1 MRRVLAI
8 VGNKYWNMKKHFFL
22 AIIGMS
28 LMISCSDSK
37 RDFSIEKKRA
47 QHAIF
52 LQNSPVKETL
62 QLTKKARKARNLP
75 PNKYYEREWEL
86 TMNPVTGKPEPT
98 KVLQLQKTLK
108 KSKKRRQFRVPG
120 DEPDNSW
127 VERGPNNV
135 GGRTR
140 ALLFDPNDITNKRV
154 FAGGVS
160 GGLWMNEDITD
171 VNSSWAQV
179 SEVPGNMNVSC
190 IAVDPRD
197 SNTWYLGTGE
207 QYTAGAAV
215 GNGVYKT
222 TDGGLT
228 WNNLSLEAMGVGNL
242 SSITSEFLAG
252 VYYVNDI
259 IVWDNGVSSEVF
271 VAVGGFVY
279 QDAGNPTN
287 WLGLQSA
294 GLYRSTDGGT
304 MWSRIESENFK
315 YLVSGFDFYY
325 IPNDF
330 EISADNTLWMGTI
343 GSAVG
348 QSGAG
353 LVYKSTN
360 GSTWTLEATLA
371 NANRVELAVS
381 SFNANKLYALT
392 EGTDNVPHI
401 YQTTD
406 GFSTMSEL
414 SKPNDADL
422 GIPENDFTRNQAFYN
437 LVIEVN
443 PIDDDIVYVGGIDL
457 FRSSNGG
464 SSWSQISKWN
474 AGITGN
480 FSIVHADQHAMTFRP
495 GNENQAVFG
504 NDGGVYYASTLSGAS
519 ASSTAILERNTNY
532 NITQFYT
539 GAIAP
544 STVDEYFM
552 GGTQD
557 NGTPYFDNPN
567 PSTPDSSVDV
577 SGGDGAAC
585 FVDQQG
591 EDYFIVSY
599 IYNIH
604 YRLYDFAANAWRSI
618 VFDEENEE
626 GSFINQADLDSN
638 LDILYTNGSSGT
650 NYQLYRYSG
659 LTTIPIS
666 GEATQTALT
675 DPSLDSSPTA
685 IKVSPHTITS
695 STLLVGTETSKLFR
709 VTNADAIPSWT
720 EITGIDFLGSISDIQ
735 FGANENEILVTFHN
749 YGVTSIWFSSDGGA
763 TWVSKEGN
771 FPDIPVKSILQN
783 PLVQDEVLIG
793 TELGVW
799 GTSNWSD
806 SSPNWSQATNGM
818 SDVKVTDLQ
827 LREED
832 NTVLASTFGRG
843 LFTGKFV
850 EEGLKLIE
858 NKSEKS
864 VCMYPT
870 ISVGTIF
877 VETGKSYDNVSLLIY
892 KLTGELVHSE
902 KNISLF
908 EKKKNTITFEVSS
921 GVYVVSLYTS
931 GQKMAS
937 EIIIVQ

>member
-1 MRRVLAI
+1 
-8 VGNKYWNMKKHFFL
+8 MKKYLFF
-22 AIIGMS
+22 AILVIALFM
-28 LMISCSDSK
+28 SCSDVK
-37 RDFSIEKKRA
+37 RNFSIEKKRA
-47 QHAIF
+47 QHAFF
-52 LQNSPVKETL
+52 LQNSPVKKSL
-62 QLTKKARKARNLP
+62 GLTKKARKAKNLP
-75 PNKYYEREWEL
+75 PNKYFEREWEL
-86 TMNPVTGKPEPT
+86 TMNPVTGKPEPA
-98 KVLQLQKTLK
+98 KVLKLQKTLK
-108 KSKKRRQFRVPG
+108 KSKKGPQFRVPG

-140 ALLFDPNDITNKRV
+140 ALLFDPNDVTNKRV

-179 SEVPGNMNVSC
+179 SEVPGNINVSC

-222 TDGGLT
+222 TNGGLT

-259 IVWDNGVSSEVF
+259 IVWDNGNSSEVF

-279 QDAGNPTN
+279 QDAGNPNN

-294 GLYRSTDGGT
+294 GLYRSLDGGAA
-304 MWSRIESENFK
+304 WSRMESENFK
-315 YLVSGFDFYY
+315 YVFSGFDFYY

-353 LVYKSTN
+353 LVYKSTD
-360 GSTWTLEATLA
+360 GTTWSLEATLA

-381 SFNANKLYALT
+381 SSDANKLYALV
-392 EGTDNVPHI
+392 EGTDGVPHI

-406 GFSTMSEL
+406 SFSNTLEL
-414 SKPNDADL
+414 PKPNDADP
-422 GIPENDFTRNQAFYN
+422 GIPADDFARGQDFYN
-437 LVIEVN
+437 LVIEVDPTN
-443 PIDDDIVYVGGIDL
+443 DELVYAGGIDL
-457 FRSSNGG
+457 FRSDDRG
-464 SSWSQISKWN
+464 STWSQISRWKSSI
-474 AGITGN
+474 AG
-480 FSIVHADQHAMTFRP
+480 SSSVVHPDQHAMAFRP

-504 NDGGVYYASTLSGAS
+504 NDGGVYYASSLSGAETS
-519 ASSTAILERNTNY
+519 NTVISERNTNY
-532 NITQFYT
+532 NVTQFYT
-539 GAIAP
+539 AAIAP
-544 STVDEYFM
+544 RAEDEYFM

-557 NGTPYFDNPN
+557 NGTPYFYNPN
-567 PSTPDSSVDV
+567 ANAPDSSVDI

-591 EDYFIVSY
+591 EDYYIVSY
-599 IYNIH
+599 VYNA
-604 YRLYDFAANAWRSI
+604 YYQLFDVNENAWKVI
-618 VFDEENEE
+618 VEDLQNTE
-626 GSFINQADLDSN
+626 GDFINQADLDSN

-659 LTTIPIS
+659 LTSIPVS
-666 GEATQTALT
+666 GQATQTALT
-675 DPSLDSSPTA
+675 SPSLDSSPTA
-685 IKVSPHTITS
+685 IKVSPHTTTS
-695 STLLVGTETSKLFR
+695 STLLVGTETSKVFR
-709 VTNADAIPSWT
+709 VTDANAATPIWT
-720 EITGIDFLGSISDIQ
+720 EITGINFLGSISDIQ

-749 YGVTSIWFSSDGGA
+749 YAVTSIWFSSDGGA

-783 PLVQDEVLIG
+783 PLVKDEVLVG

-850 EEGLKLIE
+850 EEALKLTKD
-858 NKSEKS
+858 KSEES

-870 ISVGTIF
+870 ISLGTIF
-877 VETGKSYDNVSLLIY
+877 VITGKLYDNVSLVIH
-892 KLTGELVHSE
+892 KMTGELVHSE
-902 KNISLF
+902 KDISLF
-908 EKKKNTITFEVSS
+908 EKKENTLDFDVSP
-921 GVYVVSLYTS
+921 GFYIVSLYTS
-931 GQKMAS
+931 SQKIAS

>member
-1 MRRVLAI
+1 
-8 VGNKYWNMKKHFFL
+8 
-22 AIIGMS
+22 MS

-86 TMNPVTGKPEPT
+86 TMNPSYGKPEPT

-108 KSKKRRQFRVPG
+108 KSKKGRQFRVPG

-140 ALLFDPNDITNKRV
+140 ALLFDPNDGTNKRV

-160 GGLWMNEDITD
+160 GGLWLNEDITD
-171 VNSSWAQV
+171 ENSSWVQV
-179 SEVPGNMNVSC
+179 LEVPGNMNISC
-190 IAVDPRD
+190 IAVDPRN
-197 SNTWYLGTGE
+197 SNIWYVGTGE

-222 TDGGLT
+222 TDGGIT
-228 WNNLSLEAMGVGNL
+228 WDNLSLEAIGVGNL

-252 VYYVNDI
+252 IYYINDI
-259 IVWDNGVSSEVF
+259 IVWDNGNSSEVF

-279 QDAGNPTN
+279 QDAGNPNN

-294 GLYRSTDGGT
+294 GLYRSVDGGAA
-304 MWSRIESENFK
+304 WSRMESENFK
-315 YLVSGFDFYY
+315 YVFSGFDFYY

-330 EISADNTLWMGTI
+330 EISADNTLWVGMI

-353 LVYKSTN
+353 LVYKSTD
-360 GSTWTLEATLA
+360 GTTWSLEATLA

-381 SFNANKLYALT
+381 SSDANKLYALV
-392 EGTDNVPHI
+392 EGTDGVPHI

-406 GFSTMSEL
+406 AFSNTLEL
-414 SKPNDADL
+414 SKPNDADP
-422 GIPENDFTRNQAFYN
+422 GISAGDFARGQDFYN
-437 LVIEVN
+437 LLIEVD
-443 PIDDDIVYVGGIDL
+443 PTDDDLLYVGGIDL
-457 FRSSNGG
+457 FRSSNAGN
-464 SSWSQISKWN
+464 SWSQISKWN
-474 AGITGN
+474 AGIIGN
-480 FSIVHADQHAMTFRP
+480 SSVVHPDQHAMTFRP
-495 GNENQAVFG
+495 GDENQAVFG
-504 NDGGVYYASTLSGAS
+504 NDGGVYYASTLSGAA
-519 ASSTAILERNTNY
+519 ASNTAISERNTNY

-544 STVDEYFM
+544 RTADEYFM

-567 PSTPDSSVDV
+567 LNIPDSSVDV

-585 FVDQQG
+585 FVDQEG
-591 EDYFIVSY
+591 EDYYVVSY
-599 IYNIH
+599 VYNA
-604 YRLYDFAANAWRSI
+604 YYQLYDFTANAWRVI
-618 VFDEENEE
+618 VDDLDNTE
-626 GSFINQADLDSN
+626 GDFINQADLDSN

-650 NYQLYRYSG
+650 NYKLYRYSG
-659 LTTIPIS
+659 LTAIPPF
-666 GEATQTALT
+666 GTATQTVLT
-675 DPSLDSSPTA
+675 SPSLDSSPTA
-685 IKVSPHTITS
+685 IKVSPYTTTS
-695 STLLVGTETSKLFR
+695 STLLVGTETGKLLK
-709 VTNADAIPSWT
+709 VTDADTTPIWT
-720 EITGIDFLGSISDIQ
+720 EISSNNFLGSISDIE
-735 FGANENEILVTFHN
+735 FGADENEILVTFHN

-783 PLVQDEVLIG
+783 PLAQDEVLIG

-850 EEGLKLIE
+850 EEGLKVTK
-858 NKSEKS
+858 NKSEES

-870 ISVGTIF
+870 ISLGTIF
-877 VETGKSYDNVSLLIY
+877 VTTGKSYDNVSLFIH
-892 KLTGELVHSE
+892 KMTGELVHSE
-902 KNISLF
+902 KDISLF
-908 EKKKNTITFEVSS
+908 EKMKNPLDFDVSP
-921 GVYVVSLYTS
+921 GFYVASLYTS
-931 GQKMAS
+931 GQKIAS